1 MYQSTCMEVKSR
13 RDEHSAA
20 TRTALIRVARRL
32 FAEHGYAAT
41 TTEEVVRRARVT
53 RGALYYHFRDKR
65 ALFLAVLDE
74 EQKRLAAVAAQAAG
88 AEADAWRAMVAGSNA
103 FLDACLDRAVQ
114 RIVLIDGP
122 AVLGS
127 EKWREADQ
135 SYYLAATQAAIQA
148 AIDQG
153 RIEPQPVEVL
163 AHIILG
169 AFNEAAILIAR
180 ADDPIAARRQV
191 RDVVE
196 RLFEGLR
203 GKPPPAR
210 TR

>member
-1 MYQSTCMEVKSR
+1 MTVKSR

-20 TRTALIRVARRL
+20 TRAALLRVARRL
-32 FAEHGYAAT
+32 FAEHGYSAT
-41 TTEEVVRRARVT
+41 TTEEMVRRARVT
-53 RGALYYHFRDKR
+53 RGALYYYFRDKR
-65 ALFLAVLDE
+65 ALFLAVFDE
-74 EQKRLAAVAAQAAG
+74 EQKRLAAVAAQAAA
-88 AEADAWRAMVAGSNA
+88 AEPDAWRAMIAGSNA

-114 RIVLIDGP
+114 RIVLIDAP

-153 RIEPQPVEVL
+153 LIEPQPVEVL

-180 ADDPIAARRQV
+180 ADDPIATRRQV
-191 RDVVE
+191 RGVVE